1 MAAGAIGGAY
11 MRKGFTLVELLIVM
25 VVIGILAAMMM
36 FSSTEAEKSARV
48 QTIINNFNQIHKAV
62 NAWYFDNMHRI
73 GKGAAGVKDEVG
85 IRLKATDTNV
95 TRFSNFV
102 DDAGVQEFMKYINNG
117 SSMKLGSKN
126 KNNTGDLYILRSVD
140 KSNVWYVSY
149 YLGKADAG
157 VKSRFASKAKSIE
170 LFGSDNLTGD
180 SVLNTYYTNQNYIN
194 MEILSLK

>member
-1 MAAGAIGGAY
+1 MKDR
-11 MRKGFTLVELLIVM
+11 RKGFTLVEILIVM

-36 FSSTEAEKSARV
+36 FSSTEAESSARV

-73 GKGAAGVKDEVG
+73 GTGITGETSDNAKVEKGILLNGN
-85 IRLKATDTNV
+85 I
-95 TRFSNFV
+95 TRFSKFV
-102 DDAGVQEFMKYINNG
+102 DDAGVREFMKYINNG

-149 YLGKADAG
+149 YLGKADAR
-157 VKSRFASKAKSIE
+157 VKSRFASKAKSME

-180 SVLNTYYTNQNYIN
+180 SVLNTYYTKQNYIN